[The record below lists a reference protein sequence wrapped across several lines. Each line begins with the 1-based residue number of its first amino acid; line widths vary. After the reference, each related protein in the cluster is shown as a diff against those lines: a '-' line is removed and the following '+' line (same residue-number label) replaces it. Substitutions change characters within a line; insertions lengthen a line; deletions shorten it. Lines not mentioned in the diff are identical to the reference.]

1 MALGR
6 FNGMTQPGSP
16 LRTVGV
22 ALAGG
27 SGTRIGGEIPKQLLE
42 IAGRSVLEHS
52 VAALDAAPE
61 IDEVLVVMHL
71 DFISEAEK
79 VVSNGPYRKV
89 SQVLAGG
96 PSRSDSTRIAI
107 AALGSEECN
116 VLLHDAVRPLVS
128 LRIIADTIDA
138 LRRYRAVEVA
148 VPSADTIL
156 VVDDGV
162 ITEVPSRHR
171 LWRAQTPQ
179 GFRLSLIRKAYELA
193 GRDPDFHA
201 TDDCGVVLK
210 YLPDEPIGIVEG
222 SDENIKITQP
232 VDVFIAD
239 NLLRSHQD

>member
-1 MALGR
+1 
-6 FNGMTQPGSP
+6 MTRSGLP

-22 ALAGG
+22 VLAGG
-27 SGTRIGGEIPKQLLE
+27 SGTRVGGEIPKQLLE

-52 VAALDAAPE
+52 VAAMDAAPG
-61 IDEVLVVMHL
+61 IDEVLVVMHP
-71 DFISEAEK
+71 DFIGEAEK

-96 PSRSDSTRIAI
+96 PSRSDTARIAI

-128 LRIIADTIDA
+128 PRIIADAVDA
-138 LRRYRAVEVA
+138 LRRYRAVDVA

-156 VVDDGV
+156 IVDDGV
-162 ITEVPSRHR
+162 IVDIPSRQR

-179 GFRLSLIRKAYELA
+179 GFRLSVIRKAYELA
-193 GRDPDFHA
+193 GQDPDFHA

-210 YLPDEPIGIVEG
+210 YLPDEPIGVIDG

-232 VDVFIAD
+232 VDIFIAD
-239 NLLRSHQD
+239 NLLRSQGE

>member
-52 VAALDAAPE
+52 VAAMDAAPE
-61 IDEVLVVMHL
+61 IDEVLVVMHP

-96 PSRSDSTRIAI
+96 PIRSDSTRIAI
-107 AALGSEECN
+107 AALGTEECN
-116 VLLHDAVRPLVS
+116 ILLHDAVRPLAS
-128 LRIIADTIDA
+128 LRIIADTVDA
-138 LRRYRAVEVA
+138 LRRYRAVGVA

-162 ITEVPSRHR
+162 ITDIPYRLR

-201 TDDCGVVLK
+201 TDDCGVVFK

-232 VDVFIAD
+232 LDVFIAD

>member
-1 MALGR
+1 
-6 FNGMTQPGSP
+6 MTQSGLP

-22 ALAGG
+22 VLAGG
-27 SGTRIGGEIPKQLLE
+27 SGTRVGGEIPKQLLE

-52 VAALDAAPE
+52 VAAMDAAPE
-61 IDEVLVVMHL
+61 IDEVLVVMHP
-71 DFISEAEK
+71 DFIGEAEK

-96 PSRSDSTRIAI
+96 PSRSDTARIAI

-128 LRIIADTIDA
+128 PRIIADAVDA
-138 LRRYRAVEVA
+138 LRRYRAVDVA

-156 VVDDGV
+156 VVGEGV
-162 ITEVPSRHR
+162 IVDIPSRQR

-179 GFRLSLIRKAYELA
+179 GFRLSVIRKAYELA
-193 GRDPDFHA
+193 GHDPDFHA

-210 YLPDEPIGIVEG
+210 YLPDEPIGVIDG

-232 VDVFIAD
+232 IDILIAD
-239 NLLRSHQD
+239 NLLRSQGE

>member
-1 MALGR
+1 MRQSGL
-6 FNGMTQPGSP
+6 P

-22 ALAGG
+22 VLAGG
-27 SGTRIGGEIPKQLLE
+27 SGTRVGGEIPKQLLE

-52 VAALDAAPE
+52 VAAMDAAPE
-61 IDEVLVVMHL
+61 IDEVLVVMHP
-71 DFISEAEK
+71 DFIGEAEK

-96 PSRSDSTRIAI
+96 PNRSDTARIAI

-128 LRIIADTIDA
+128 PRIIADAVDA
-138 LRRYRAVEVA
+138 LRRYRAVDVA

-156 VVDDGV
+156 VVDDGLIV
-162 ITEVPSRHR
+162 DIPSRQR

-179 GFRLSLIRKAYELA
+179 GFRLSVIRKAYELA
-193 GRDPDFHA
+193 GQDPDFHA

-210 YLPDEPIGIVEG
+210 YLPDEPIGVIDG

-232 VDVFIAD
+232 VDIFIAD
-239 NLLRSHQD
+239 NLLRSQGE